1 MAGNLTN
8 ECSNGAA
15 SGLMPMVRRHP
26 LSQAVASAGRV
37 LAGSAL
43 VSSLGLLVML
53 GAPTAAQ
60 ANYIATDNRDCGFG
74 NASGSYYVG
83 RVGTTSV
90 SKGPTDGNGNYSTVA
105 GCNANQGGAANFAV
119 TAFGTFTTTGGD
131 GALAMGFNAS
141 ATARFA
147 SAVGLDTV
155 ADAMGATA
163 LGFGSNAKG
172 VNAVAIG
179 GASDGT
185 TDGADVAEGG
195 ALTLAN
201 STTASGAGSI
211 AIGSNTTKGAQATGA
226 GTIALGGESSASGEQ
241 AIAVGEGS
249 TASGKLGTAL
259 GVDAVASGENSVA
272 LGSLASAS
280 AKDTLA
286 LGEGSTASRDGA
298 LALGHES
305 QSTGIDSIAIGSAAK
320 ASGEQSISLG
330 YGNTVSG
337 DFSGAFG
344 DPSEVSGE
352 QSYSVGNNNTIKAD
366 LSGVFGSGS
375 RIDSGADG
383 SYVVGNT
390 SSVTA
395 ANALAFGNNA
405 AVSAAQGIAIGEG
418 ASASVADSVALG
430 SHATTETAVATTQA
444 TIAGKDYSFAG
455 ATPSGTLSL
464 GASATT
470 DSDGNAVASVERS
483 ITHVAAG
490 RLSATSTDAVNGSQ
504 LHATNQAV
512 DLART
517 DIDALDTQVTANS
530 DSITANA
537 SSIEGNTSAIGTNTS
552 AIATN
557 TSDIAGLQGGVST
570 LQQGAVTFKDNGDG
584 TFDRSSIV
592 LDEGGTTITNLAAGS
607 LAEGSQQAVNGGQ
620 LFETNEKVTANA
632 TAIGDLSGA
641 VSDNATAITN
651 VSDDVAD
658 NTTAIVNLSG
668 GVADNG
674 TAITNLTTSVGGN
687 TTRLDA
693 LAEDATYYQ
702 ANSSAAGA
710 TASGAESL
718 SMGPQSV
725 ASAANSVAIGN
736 GASSSVAGGLALGA
750 GSVASRTVVADSGS
764 LAAGSATISYNTSD
778 KTLLGA
784 VSVGN
789 DGAYRQITQVAD
801 ATDAQDA
808 VTLRQLQG
816 AMGTL
821 TSGGGNRYFHTNST
835 NAADSLAAG
844 GESVAVGPAT
854 VVNGDYGVGI
864 GDGAEVEMTAPG
876 GIALGQHSHSFLEDT
891 IAIGTESQ
899 ARGQLSLALGAGA
912 ASLGASSV
920 ALGSNSVAD
929 EAVATA
935 GMTLLGQ
942 DYVFAGGTP
951 VATVGIGSQGQER
964 TLTHLAAGRVSA
976 DSTDAVNGSQLY
988 ATGQAVEGVGARVDD
1003 LETGLVGVTER
1014 VDGLDSRVDG
1024 LEGQYSSLADSA
1036 VSYDPDSELGSIT
1049 LGGQGGTTITNLAD
1063 GGIQQGS
1070 SDAVTGGQLW
1080 DLSQKVDSLG
1090 SGGGGG
1096 IYTDIAT
1103 SGPAAS
1109 VTTEEGVA
1117 IGGGAR
1123 VENGAEGGVAL
1134 GSGSVADREGMNGQS
1149 EAFSNTAVASNQGAL
1164 SVGSVGG
1171 ERQIT
1176 NVAGGTEATDAVN
1189 VRQLE
1194 AVQQGAANYDRHED
1208 GSIDYAHLTFGNG
1221 EGPTQ
1226 LHNVAPGASEY
1237 DAANVG
1243 QLSALDRKFN
1253 RAYDHLDDKI
1263 DDVERDASAGI
1274 AAAVA
1279 MGDAP
1284 YLAGKFTY
1292 YVGSGYHDGES
1303 AVGVNLRRTAENG
1316 RWSIAGGVAGSRAGV
1331 TAGLGMTGAFR

>member
-1 MAGNLTN
+1 MKRRHLAPPV
-8 ECSNGAA
+8 AH
-15 SGLMPMVRRHP
+15 RHP
-26 LSQAVASAGRV
+26 LAQAIGSAGRV
-37 LAGSAL
+37 LAGGAL
-43 VSSLGLLVML
+43 VSSLGLIAWL
-53 GAPTAAQ
+53 GAPTTAQ
-60 ANYIATDNRDCGFG
+60 ADYILTDGSCVGATQAND
-74 NASGSYYVG
+74 AYVG
-83 RVGTTSV
+83 REPVNRVTQQA
-90 SKGPTDGNGNYSTVA
+90 TDGNGNYSTVA

-119 TAFGTFTTTGGD
+119 TAFGAFTTTGGD
-131 GALAMGFNAS
+131 GALALGFKAS

-185 TDGADVAEGG
+185 TDGAGSAAGG
-195 ALTLAN
+195 TLSLAN

-211 AIGSNTTKGAQATGA
+211 AIGSNTVKGAQATGI

-241 AIAVGEGS
+241 AIALGEGS
-249 TASGKLGTAL
+249 NASGKLGTAL
-259 GVDAVASGENSVA
+259 GVDTVASGENSVA

-286 LGEGSTASRDGA
+286 LGEGSAATQDGA

-305 QSTGIDSIAIGSAAK
+305 QSKGIDSIAIGSAAK
-320 ASGEQSISLG
+320 ASGKQSISLG

-344 DPSEVSGE
+344 DPSEVSGD
-352 QSYSVGNNNTIKAD
+352 QSYSVGNNNTIKAE

-375 RIDSGADG
+375 SIDSGADG
-383 SYVVGNT
+383 SYVLGNS

-395 ANALAFGNNA
+395 AGGLALGNDA
-405 AVSAAQGIAIGEG
+405 AVSAAQGIAIGSG

-430 SHATTETAVATTQA
+430 SRAATETVVATTQA
-444 TIAGKDYSFAG
+444 SIAGKDYSFAG

-464 GASATT
+464 GAAATT
-470 DSDGNAVASVERS
+470 DSEGNAVASVERT

-517 DIDALDTQVTANS
+517 DIDALDTRVTSNS
-530 DSITANA
+530 DNITTNTTSIA
-537 SSIEGNTSAIGTNTS
+537 GNTTAISTNTS

-557 TSDIAGLQGGVST
+557 TSDIAGLQGGVSS

-584 TFDRSSIV
+584 TFDSGTIV
-592 LDEGGTTITNLAAGS
+592 LDEEGTTITNLADGS
-607 LAEGSQQAVNGGQ
+607 LAEDSQEAVNGGQ
-620 LFETNEKVTANA
+620 LFATNQKVTGNT
-632 TAIGDLSGA
+632 TAINDLTTVMADTTSTLTNLSG
-641 VSDNATAITN
+641 
-651 VSDDVAD
+651 DVAD
-658 NTTAIVNLSG
+658 NTTAITNLSQ
-668 GVADNG
+668 GVTDNG

-718 SMGPQSV
+718 SMGPQST

-736 GASSSVAGGLALGA
+736 GANSSVAGGVALGA
-750 GSVASRTVVADSGS
+750 GSVASRAVVADSGS
-764 LAAGSATISYNTSD
+764 IAAGSATISYNTSD

-789 DGAYRQITQVAD
+789 DGGYRQIIKVAD
-801 ATDAQDA
+801 GVEAHDA

-816 AMGTL
+816 AMVSLSTA
-821 TSGGGNRYFHTNST
+821 GGNRYFHANST
-835 NAADSLAAG
+835 NAADSLAG
-844 GESVAVGPAT
+844 GDQSVAVGPAT
-854 VVNGDYGVGI
+854 VVNGDHGLGI

-899 ARGQLSLALGAGA
+899 AQGQLSLALGAGA
-912 ASLGASSV
+912 TSLGASSV

-929 EAVATA
+929 EAVATG

-988 ATGQAVEGVGARVDD
+988 ATGQAVEGVGARVDE
-1003 LETGLVGVTER
+1003 LETGLGGVTER

-1024 LEGQYSSLADSA
+1024 LEGQYANLADDT
-1036 VSYDPDSELGSIT
+1036 VSYDPDSEHGSIT
-1049 LGGQGGTTITNLAD
+1049 LGGSGGTTITNLAD
-1063 GGIQQGS
+1063 GDIQQGS

-1090 SGGGGG
+1090 SGGNGGSGGGG

-1109 VTTEEGVA
+1109 VATDEGVA

-1123 VENGAEGGVAL
+1123 VEEGAEGGVAL
-1134 GSGSVADREGMNGQS
+1134 GSGSVADREGMNGQN
-1149 EAFSNTAVASNQGAL
+1149 EAFSNTTVASNQGAL
-1164 SVGSVGG
+1164 SVGSAGG

-1208 GSIDYAHLTFGNG
+1208 GSIDYASLTFGNG

-1226 LHNVAPGASEY
+1226 LHNVAPGTSEY
-1237 DAANVG
+1237 DAVNVG
-1243 QLSALDRKFN
+1243 QLNALDQKYSS
-1253 RAYDHLDDKI
+1253 AYDHLDDKI
-1263 DDVERDASAGI
+1263 DDLEEDISAGI
-1274 AAAVA
+1274 ASAVA
-1279 MGDAP
+1279 MGSAP
-1284 YLAGKFTY
+1284 YMAGLYTY
-1292 YVGSGYHDGES
+1292 YVGVGYHDGES
-1303 AVGVNLRRTAENG
+1303 AVGVNLRRTADNG
-1316 RWSIAGGVAGSRAGV
+1316 RWSVSAGFAGSRVGM
-1331 TAGLGMTGAFR
+1331 TAGLGVSTTF